1 MSGVSGC
8 FGGQTAP
15 IDDMEDVTLTVDEIV
30 NENPGENSSVDD
42 TQMHL
47 FYYQSVERRIKMLTL
62 VVVALAVVVLA
73 KEL

>member
-1 MSGVSGC
+1 MTGVSGC
-8 FGGQTAP
+8 FGVQAAP
-15 IDDMEDVTLTVDEIV
+15 IDDLEDVTLTVDEIV

-62 VVVALAVVVLA
+62 VVVALAVFVLA